1 MKKITLLLALSAVMY
16 LCAGESYSF
25 HLLSDLHLGPADTYH
40 PTRFK
45 GNRLRADQT
54 TPALK
59 NMLIRIHKN
68 TPDAN
73 FVIQLGDLV
82 EGNTKGTPEHR
93 QQLQTAINLL
103 KECYPCPVYHTMGNH
118 EPFGIGAAEALN
130 AELLPEIAKTIN
142 QKQLKFV
149 NYSFFHGD
157 DLFIFSDY
165 RRPAKGTQFITDTL
179 KALKKKP
186 RYVFIACHIPVT
198 FLNRTEL
205 ADTLAQYNAVVMSGH
220 IHWNTVLHYTKN
232 GKTMTQI
239 TVNAQLP
246 PKNPAKQRIRIS
258 TTDKKVFRDFIEKQ
272 AKKHKKKNYMEY
284 YTKEWEPYI
293 SSFTAFRG
301 NGVSTIHVSDK
312 GIFLERQSS
321 DPAGKPITTTILKTE
336 KNKL

>member
-1 MKKITLLLALSAVMY
+1 MKKFILLLTLAAAIH

-25 HLLSDLHLGPADTYH
+25 HLISDLHLGPADTYH

-45 GNRLRADQT
+45 GNRQRADLS

-59 NMLIRIHKN
+59 NMLSRICKN
-68 TPDAN
+68 TPDTK
-73 FVIQLGDLV
+73 FVIQLGDLI
-82 EGNTKGTPEHR
+82 EGNTKGTAEHR
-93 QQLQTAINLL
+93 KQIRSAFNLL
-103 KECYPCPVYHTMGNH
+103 KESCPCPVYHTMGNH
-118 EPFGIGAAEALN
+118 EPFGLGAAEALK

-142 QKQLKFV
+142 KKQINFV

-165 RRPAKGTQFITDTL
+165 RRPAKGSQFITDTL

-198 FLNRTEL
+198 FLTRTEL

-220 IHWNTVLHYTKN
+220 IHWNTLLHYTKN

-239 TVNAQLP
+239 TVTTQLP
-246 PKNPAKQRIRIS
+246 AKNPAKQRIRIS
-258 TTDKKVFRDFIEKQ
+258 TTEKKVFRDFIEKQ
-272 AKKHKKKNYMEY
+272 AKKHKKKNYMDY

-293 SSFTAFRG
+293 TSFTTYRG
-301 NGVSTIHVSDK
+301 SGVTTVHVSDS
-312 GIFLERQSS
+312 GIILERQGS
-321 DPAGKPITTTILKTE
+321 DPAGKPIATTILKNKE
-336 KNKL
+336 K